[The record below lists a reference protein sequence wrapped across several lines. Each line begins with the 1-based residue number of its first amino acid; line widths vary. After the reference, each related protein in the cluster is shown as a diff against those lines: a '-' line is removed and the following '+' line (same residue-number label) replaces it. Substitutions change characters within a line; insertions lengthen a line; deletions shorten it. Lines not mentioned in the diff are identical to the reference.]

1 MGFEATL
8 SYNLPRIDT
17 LSHGGLRTFLVKL
30 YNFALSSDSKTEH
43 FCSNTEFTGVSLPIG
58 GEVISRLHQK

>member
-1 MGFEATL
+1 MGFEVTL

-17 LSHGGLRTFLVKL
+17 LSHGGLRTFFVKL

-43 FCSNTEFTGVSLPIG
+43 FSSNTEFSGVSLPIG
-58 GEVISRLHQK
+58 GEVISRQI

>member
-17 LSHGGLRTFLVKL
+17 LSHGGLVKINSHI
-30 YNFALSSDSKTEH
+30 YPKKDSQTKT
-43 FCSNTEFTGVSLPIG
+43 
-58 GEVISRLHQK
+58 